1 MQVTTQEYLS
11 ITIVQQNIVWQNTK
25 ANLQK
30 LDALL
35 TSVKNSDIIVLPEM
49 FNIGFTMNA
58 KDVSVYSKD
67 ALSWMKANAKAK
79 KCAIVGSI
87 PTEENGAY
95 FNRFYFVEEDGKT
108 THYDKRHLFRMANE
122 HDHYK
127 AGSERIIINYKG
139 WKICPLVCY
148 DLRFPVWS
156 RNKFT
161 KGNYDYDL
169 LIYVANWPQPRS
181 NAWTILLQARAI
193 ENVSY
198 CVGVN
203 RVGEDGNAL
212 NYLGDSAVY
221 NFKGERLSKIKTQIE
236 GVETIQISKAEIEQ
250 FREKFPVGLDGDS
263 FHINAP

>member
-1 MQVTTQEYLS
+1 MQVVAQEYLS
-11 ITIVQQNIVWQNTK
+11 VTIVQQNIVWQNTT

-30 LDALL
+30 LDELL
-35 TSVKNSDIIVLPEM
+35 SSVNQTDIMVLPEM
-49 FNIGFTMNA
+49 FNVGFTMNA
-58 KDVSVYSKD
+58 KEVSVYSNVTLD
-67 ALSWMKANAKAK
+67 WMKEKSKSKN
-79 KCAIVGSI
+79 CAIVGSI
-87 PTEENGAY
+87 PTEENGVF
-95 FNRFYFVEEDGKT
+95 FNRLFWVEPNGKIV
-108 THYDKRHLFRMANE
+108 HYDKRHLFRMANE
-122 HDHYK
+122 HEHYK
-127 AGSERIIINYKG
+127 SGTKKIIIHYKG

-161 KGNYDYDL
+161 NGNYDYDL

-203 RVGEDGNAL
+203 RVGEDGNGL

-221 NFKGERLSKIKTQIE
+221 NFKGEKLSQLKTAIE
-236 GVETIQISKAEIEQ
+236 DVETTQISKKELDF
-250 FREKFPVGLDGDS
+250 FREKFPVGLDADN
-263 FHINAP
+263 FQLNTL